1 MGRLLKCYL
10 LIQQSQDGVPNL
22 EEVVPRT
29 STAPGWDEPNHP
41 SLLGL
46 LADVESTCDS
56 FLSTFGSRSDFKP
69 VIFKKSGLQYFPTDS
84 VRRLKTQDFVRLVR
98 PPEAT
103 TIRWF
108 EPLYGP

>member
-1 MGRLLKCYL
+1 MLFIDPAVTRRGAELGGSRAQNIHSPWMGRTK
-10 LIQQSQDGVPNL
+10 P
-22 EEVVPRT
+22 
-29 STAPGWDEPNHP
+29 P